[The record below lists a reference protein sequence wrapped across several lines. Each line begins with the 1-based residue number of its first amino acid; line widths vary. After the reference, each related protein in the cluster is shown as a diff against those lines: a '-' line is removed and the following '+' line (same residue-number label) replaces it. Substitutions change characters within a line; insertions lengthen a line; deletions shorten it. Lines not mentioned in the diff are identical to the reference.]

1 MGKFTTG
8 EKPKFDLITASKT
21 KKYKIITAVI
31 LVVGLLMLG
40 GGLLF
45 RGLVTSAVAP
55 NSLQIDM
62 LSNLQGNNCT
72 ISKNQLFCLSTGTV
86 EGRALSQPI
95 IFELKDGAEDF
106 LEVWDAKET
115 QQLTTSH
122 YPGMFW
128 LHIKDDA
135 PQSVNKEGND
145 VNPSGRLIIRCGSH
159 VLEIN
164 FTYIAE

>member
-62 LSNLQGNNCT
+62 LSNLQGHNCT

-86 EGRALSQPI
+86 EGRALSQAP
-95 IFELKDGAEDF
+95 A
-106 LEVWDAKET
+106 DA
-115 QQLTTSH
+115 QN
-122 YPGMFW
+122 MFVEA
-128 LHIKDDA
+128 LCNRH
-135 PQSVNKEGND
+135 
-145 VNPSGRLIIRCGSH
+145 PSNNQALSRQEPRS
-159 VLEIN
+159 
-164 FTYIAE
+164 